1 MFKKLLL
8 LTTILLVLIQLSQ
21 AETYYHKDH
30 LFNLGL
36 GARPLAMGKS
46 FSAVNN
52 DVNVLLFNPAGMA
65 TIEDFQIMGLKSQRM
80 IDVNQ
85 YTFLSGY
92 KINKINSVIGLGY
105 IDLSLQNILLADP
118 SLDSNGYPI
127 IGGHASYSE
136 RVYIINFAKKIRE
149 NHALGINYKIYHNNL
164 DNDNTDLFERY
175 NAEGNSIDLGYQY
188 LANKYLQFGVSYQNI
203 IGNLTWSTEAEE
215 KIEGKINIGTAL
227 KSSFMGNDLLLTVDH
242 GIAENDPPLTHAGL
256 EVSLQQHFSLRYGL
270 NQRVWKDTTKFSQT
284 IGAGLQYMGLNFDYT
299 YYPDFGENID
309 PKHFFSITYQ
319 FTAFEKAI
327 AQPPVTKPA
336 GQPEQPA
343 FIEDDYEDIE
353 YIYMKRN
360 N

>member
-1 MFKKLLL
+1 MFKRLLPL
-8 LTTILLVLIQLSQ
+8 IIIILLIHLSQ

-30 LFNLGL
+30 LFNLGV
-36 GARPLAMGKS
+36 GARPLGMGKS

-52 DVNVLLFNPAGMA
+52 DVNMMLFNPAGMA
-65 TIEDFQIMGLKSQRM
+65 TIENFQIMGLKSQRM

-92 KINKINSVIGLGY
+92 KINKINTVIGLGY

-118 SLDSNGYPI
+118 TLDSNGYPI
-127 IGGHASYSE
+127 IGGKASYSE
-136 RVYIINFAKKIRE
+136 RVYIINLAKKIHDK
-149 NHALGINYKIYHNNL
+149 HALGFNYKIYHNNL
-164 DNDNTDLFERY
+164 DNDNTELFDRY

-188 LANKYLQFGVSYQNI
+188 LANKYLKLGVSYQNV
-203 IGNLTWSTEAEE
+203 IGNLKWSTETEE
-215 KIEGKINIGTAL
+215 KIEGKTNIGAAF

-256 EVSLQQHFSLRYGL
+256 EINLQSYISLRYGL

-309 PKHFFSITYQ
+309 PKHFFSVTYQ
-319 FTAFEKAI
+319 FTPFEKAV
-327 AQPPVTKPA
+327 AKPPVAKPA
-336 GQPEQPA
+336 EQPA
-343 FIEDDYEDIE
+343 EPASFKEEYEDIE